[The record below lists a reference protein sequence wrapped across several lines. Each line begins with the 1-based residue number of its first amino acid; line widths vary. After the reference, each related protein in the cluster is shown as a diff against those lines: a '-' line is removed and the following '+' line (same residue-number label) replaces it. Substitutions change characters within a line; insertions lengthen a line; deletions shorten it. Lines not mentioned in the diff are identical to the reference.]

1 MFTFD
6 IGGGAITDKGT
17 EKWSFEGLNCSESEL
32 ESTQDMS
39 ILVEK
44 DESTHLE
51 TIQIRLERRE
61 IRNESNDFL
70 TWVHLNRL
78 YL

>member
-1 MFTFD
+1 MTLEV
-6 IGGGAITDKGT
+6 GRLITDKGT

-51 TIQIRLERRE
+51 TIQI
-61 IRNESNDFL
+61 
-70 TWVHLNRL
+70 
-78 YL
+78 